1 MRWLCLALCLLAT
14 DAAAARRMAVV
25 VGANAAA
32 PGRTQLRYA
41 HVDAESVA
49 QALVEV
55 ADFTA
60 EEIDLLL
67 DPTPE
72 EVMAALDRRLAMLS
86 GLREETMLLFYYSG
100 HADHASLYPGG
111 TPLPLAAIKERLSD
125 EKASVRVGIV
135 DACSGGGWTGS
146 KGLHATEQFEID
158 LPLALANVLLVDR
171 LALALDRGV
180 TAARLALGCG
190 ALAGL
195 GALTRPGHV
204 FFAGLFLLYVLV
216 RRRGTAAAALMVGLV
231 LLIAPWTARNY
242 AVYGRPVLIA
252 SEGGITFWT
261 GNHPLAIGEG
271 DLAANPAIK
280 RDNLRVRAA
289 HPGWTP
295 EELEPVYYREALA
308 SIAAA
313 PLRWLTLLP
322 RKVFYLFVPV
332 GPSYTL
338 HSSRYLVASVASW
351 GLLLPMAIAGLVV
364 LGQGGRLP
372 RGVLLLAASA
382 VAASLV
388 FFPQERF
395 RLSGLDPAALVLAAG
410 ALALA
415 TAPRRPPTTPQTAA

>member
-1 MRWLCLALCLLAT
+1 MHAEGRRPRLRSLLSAVVAAIVLRLAFGLGYWVDKPLTHDEREYLELAASV
-14 DAAAARRMAVV
+14 AAGRGFTYETPAGGAPVERFGRAPIYPLFLAVVTTAARVLGVPDLIGVRI
-25 VGANAAA
+25 
-32 PGRTQLRYA
+32 
-41 HVDAESVA
+41 A
-49 QALVEV
+49 QALLGGVTV
-55 ADFTA
+55 
-60 EEIDLLL
+60 LLL
-67 DPTPE
+67 AMIAGRSIGE
-72 EVMAALDRRLAMLS
+72 RAALIA
-86 GLREETMLLFYYSG
+86 
-100 HADHASLYPGG
+100 AWASALYP
-111 TPLPLAAIKERLSD
+111 PLVWIPAYVFSEALY
-125 EKASVRVGIV
+125 
-135 DACSGGGWTGS
+135 
-146 KGLHATEQFEID
+146 

>member
-1 MRWLCLALCLLAT
+1 MHAEGRRPRLRSLLPAVVAAIVLRLAFGLGYWVDKPLTHDEREYLELAASV
-14 DAAAARRMAVV
+14 AAGRGFTYETPAGGAPVERFGRAPIYPLFLAVVTTAARVLGVPDLIGVRI
-25 VGANAAA
+25 
-32 PGRTQLRYA
+32 
-41 HVDAESVA
+41 A
-49 QALVEV
+49 QALLGGVTV
-55 ADFTA
+55 
-60 EEIDLLL
+60 LLL
-67 DPTPE
+67 AMIAGRSIGE
-72 EVMAALDRRLAMLS
+72 RAALIA
-86 GLREETMLLFYYSG
+86 
-100 HADHASLYPGG
+100 AWASALYP
-111 TPLPLAAIKERLSD
+111 PLVWIPAYVFSEALY
-125 EKASVRVGIV
+125 
-135 DACSGGGWTGS
+135 
-146 KGLHATEQFEID
+146 